1 MKNFDKILDLISKT
15 GDKVIVVSEKH
26 NPYVLMS
33 MKEYSSILRGSSTVN
48 ELSEEELLSKINRD
62 IAIWKASQDDSED
75 DKELKGYDLEEFK
88 VDSKEKK
95 NIEKSS
101 LIKEEKGEEEE
112 DKYYIEP
119 VEDNIS

>member
-1 MKNFDKILDLISKT
+1 MKNFDQILDLISKT

-33 MKEYSSILRGSSTVN
+33 VKEYRSILQGSSTVN
-48 ELSEEELLSKINRD
+48 ELSEEELLNKINRD
-62 IAIWKASQDDSED
+62 IAIWKASQDEED
-75 DKELKGYDLEEFK
+75 KSQGSKEYDLEDFK
-88 VDSKEKK
+88 VDEKKKK

-101 LIKEEKGEEEE
+101 LIKEEKEGEEE

-119 VEDNIS
+119 VE

>member
-62 IAIWKASQDDSED
+62 IAIWKASQDDEEKAGEEVKEYNLD
-75 DKELKGYDLEEFK
+75 DFK
-88 VDSKEKK
+88 VGKKEEK

-101 LIKEEKGEEEE
+101 LIKEENQVEEEE
-112 DKYYIEP
+112 KYYIEP
-119 VEDNIS
+119 VE